1 MGYVKIQ
8 ADNALKAGNYKDAYT
23 KCVMTLLARSTLS
36 ASFGLSCLCLPKKK
50 KKCRVSDLFR
60 VHAGTLTVWTS
71 FHEGTKNPSRCTRID
86 R

>member
-1 MGYVKIQ
+1 MKMGYVKIQ

-50 KKCRVSDLFR
+50 KKVPCV
-60 VHAGTLTVWTS
+60 
-71 FHEGTKNPSRCTRID
+71 
-86 R
+86 

>member
-36 ASFGLSCLCLPKKK
+36 ASCRYSDCLDILPRGHKESLALYTNRSLAYAKVSVSLSHFML
-50 KKCRVSDLFR
+50 S
-60 VHAGTLTVWTS
+60 T
-71 FHEGTKNPSRCTRID
+71 
-86 R
+86 

>member
-1 MGYVKIQ
+1 MKMGYVKIQ

-36 ASFGLSCLCLPKKK
+36 ASFGLSCLHLPKKKK

-60 VHAGTLTVWTS
+60 VHAGTLTV
-71 FHEGTKNPSRCTRID
+71 
-86 R
+86 